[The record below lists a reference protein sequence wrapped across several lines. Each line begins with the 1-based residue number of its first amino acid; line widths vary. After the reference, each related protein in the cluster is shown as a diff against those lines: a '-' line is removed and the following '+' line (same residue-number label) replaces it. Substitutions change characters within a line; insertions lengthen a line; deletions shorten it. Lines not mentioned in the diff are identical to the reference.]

1 MSRCRQSHDDSAT
14 TDGMHAPSFS
24 IPTAT
29 RPERCYSAAQ
39 LIPPRSRRRL
49 DVCLL
54 HASIVLDVQRT
65 GTVCLS
71 VCLSVAAAARDAFNN
86 E

>member
-1 MSRCRQSHDDSAT
+1 MSGRRQSDDDSAT

-24 IPTAT
+24 IATAT
-29 RPERCYSAAQ
+29 RPARCHSAAQ
-39 LIPPRSRRRL
+39 LIPPRSRRRRL

-54 HASIVLDVQRT
+54 HASITLGVQGT

-71 VCLSVAAAARDAFNN
+71 VCLSVS
-86 E
+86 